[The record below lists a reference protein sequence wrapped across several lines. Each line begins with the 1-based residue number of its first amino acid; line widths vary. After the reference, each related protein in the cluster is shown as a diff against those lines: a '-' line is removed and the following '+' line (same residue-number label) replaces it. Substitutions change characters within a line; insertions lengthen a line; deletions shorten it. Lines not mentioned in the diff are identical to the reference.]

1 MEYRKL
7 KKLILRVFIK
17 SCEIKLYF
25 IDYVIIL
32 HYFLLPIGI
41 AGNWIW
47 WNFAFS
53 GLLTVFFFAKL
64 WRRVWIINE
73 DDFVVLRYSGKPARF
88 SRGVCALYLGIF
100 MNVVICPITL
110 VIESILI
117 ELFGITEPRVMF
129 LRSGQ

>member
-1 MEYRKL
+1 M
-7 KKLILRVFIK
+7 
-17 SCEIKLYF
+17 YF

-32 HYFLLPIGI
+32 HYFLLSIGI

-53 GLLTVFFFAKL
+53 GLLMVFFFAKL
-64 WRRVWIINE
+64 WRRVGIINE
-73 DDFVVLRYSGKPARF
+73 DDFVELRYSGKPARF
-88 SRGVCALYLGIF
+88 PRGVCALYLGIF

-110 VIESILI
+110 AIESILF